1 MADLHGPL
9 DGDALLDAVTEAMS
23 ALHQRYYHRAP
34 GTTTSRMMGP
44 DLLACVLGGVYTD
57 VEQTLI
63 EIERGPA
70 VENNRNAF
78 QIAMQDRFIAAVE
91 RLSGRQVI
99 HFVST
104 HNIGPDLEVELFFF
118 DDPPPEG

>member
-9 DGDALLDAVTEAMS
+9 EGDALLDAVTEAMS

-78 QIAMQDRFIAAVE
+78 QIAMQDRFIGAVE

>member
-9 DGDALLDAVTEAMS
+9 EGDALLDAVTEAMS

-91 RLSGRQVI
+91 CLSGRQVI